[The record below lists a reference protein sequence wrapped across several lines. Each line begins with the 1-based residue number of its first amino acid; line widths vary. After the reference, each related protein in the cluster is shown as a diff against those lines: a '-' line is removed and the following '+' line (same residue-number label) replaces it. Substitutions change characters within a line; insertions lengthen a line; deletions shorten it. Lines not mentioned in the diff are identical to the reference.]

1 MTVLGLETSTAV
13 CGVAVVSDEG
23 WSVERAVIEEHIHS
37 EKLLTLVNDVIREA
51 TMTLEDLSAIAV
63 SIGPGSFT
71 GLRIGLSSAKGL
83 CYALE
88 KPLLAVPTF
97 DAIAADAAMR
107 GASSS
112 QLVIA
117 VDAKRNDYYV
127 ATYSI
132 REGLTQNDEE
142 VSVFSEEELIRK
154 LRSMPGALL
163 ITDRTKHLS
172 QTVGSS
178 LTVQPMLDYCHAST
192 VATVGIKKFLA
203 KEFSDLASTE
213 PMYLKDFVVLTK
225 QTSSHT

>member
-37 EKLLTLVNDVIREA
+37 EKLLTLVDEVIREA
-51 TMTLEDLSAIAV
+51 TMTLKDLSAIAV

-97 DAIAADAAMR
+97 DAIATDAAMR
-107 GASSS
+107 GRSESP
-112 QLVIA
+112 LVVA

-127 ATYSI
+127 ASYSVH
-132 REGLTQNDEE
+132 EGKTQNDEE
-142 VSVFSEEELIRK
+142 VSVFSEEELVRK
-154 LRSMPGALL
+154 LRSMSGALL

-172 QTVGSS
+172 PVVGSS
-178 LTVQPMLDYCHAST
+178 LTVQPVVEYCHAST
-192 VATVGIKKFLA
+192 VATIGLKKFLA

-225 QTSSHT
+225 PTSSHT